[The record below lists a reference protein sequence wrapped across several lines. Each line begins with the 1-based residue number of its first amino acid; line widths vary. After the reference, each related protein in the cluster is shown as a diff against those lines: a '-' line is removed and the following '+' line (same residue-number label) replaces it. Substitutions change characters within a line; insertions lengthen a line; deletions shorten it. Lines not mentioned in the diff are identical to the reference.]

1 MEKAKNILI
10 LGGYGR
16 TGVELARLLLKESGH
31 NIGLAGRDQIKAIRS
46 ARELNWEY
54 PGQRVEAVQVN
65 VAFRRKLTDI
75 MTDYDLAVASV
86 RRTAFGG
93 QMAMAAL
100 DASVNYVDLNPD
112 NDRRKAIEGLHEE
125 VRRAGLTFLTQA
137 GFVPG
142 ARELMARYAASYFD
156 FPEDVVVR
164 IFDSPSNERHT
175 RIALTGLKAGRMKTL
190 GMTIEHWDPHLATAI
205 TALPCILGLL
215 DGSLKEVGVHAMG
228 HVMDPDRALESLWD
242 RNMMVSLEGLWDL
255 DQEDSQ
261 PEDIGFMEQVAG
273 NVI

>member
-125 VRRAGLTFLTQA
+125 VRRAGLTLRPAISIFLRMSWC
-137 GFVPG
+137 GN
-142 ARELMARYAASYFD
+142 LI
-156 FPEDVVVR
+156 VR
-164 IFDSPSNERHT
+164 PTNGT
-175 RIALTGLKAGRMKTL
+175 
-190 GMTIEHWDPHLATAI
+190 P
-205 TALPCILGLL
+205 
-215 DGSLKEVGVHAMG
+215 GSL
-228 HVMDPDRALESLWD
+228 
-242 RNMMVSLEGLWDL
+242 
-255 DQEDSQ
+255 
-261 PEDIGFMEQVAG
+261 
-273 NVI
+273 